1 MEFIA
6 CLFYRLPP
14 FPCSPRKTQKTL
26 PSRAP
31 AEHTRPKFHIRPDT
45 PSSACFSNALVLI
58 FFFHFH
64 FFIYASTLPV
74 SEVSCGCALVFT
86 SPVFVSARALCVGG
100 SQRQLHPF
108 PLLLVLYFS
117 RRRLIVLHW
126 TEPGS
131 VVSLLYINRPSSFF
145 LFHSFKLF
153 NTEFLLLFDII
164 YAFAASQVTWQQV
177 WLGILMYGSRLF
189 TPLISHPQLY

>member
-100 SQRQLHPF
+100 S
-108 PLLLVLYFS
+108 
-117 RRRLIVLHW
+117 
-126 TEPGS
+126 
-131 VVSLLYINRPSSFF
+131 
-145 LFHSFKLF
+145 
-153 NTEFLLLFDII
+153 
-164 YAFAASQVTWQQV
+164 
-177 WLGILMYGSRLF
+177 
-189 TPLISHPQLY
+189 